1 MAGEEEGWREAGM
14 AGGQE
19 RWMEGC
25 SPAAAAAAAR
35 RAAEPLCPAVTRLRP
50 ADRAARPVLH
60 RLLPAL
66 TSSPS
71 MKRDGQ
77 RWETPTRG
85 IVLGRVPE
93 SPTTLGWVGGR
104 GPVLGCGQHPGEGR
118 LLQPLCRD
126 IPPTSPLAP
135 PFCSPLAPCTQQDRD
150 IQQWNSGA
158 CSSLARLWGAA
169 TQGAAQLL
177 GELPEV
183 LVLLLCAFQH
193 GYMYPTSPAG
203 EGCLYRAPTL
213 GGGGV

>member
-25 SPAAAAAAAR
+25 SPAAAAAAAAR

-60 RLLPAL
+60 RLLPPL

-135 PFCSPLAPCTQQDRD
+135 PFLLPLSPLHPAGQGHTAME
-150 IQQWNSGA
+150 QWSMLQLGPTVG
-158 CSSLARLWGAA
+158 CSSPR
-169 TQGAAQLL
+169 
-177 GELPEV
+177 
-183 LVLLLCAFQH
+183 
-193 GYMYPTSPAG
+193 S
-203 EGCLYRAPTL
+203 CLKF
-213 GGGGV
+213 